1 MKRVGVDQVARALIR
16 FGVALV
22 SVAAALLLL
31 QATPL
36 WAQTTS
42 VTCTSAT
49 GLPYDPSSSIPS
61 GISVV
66 VFDYDTQA
74 CIIKASG
81 FFTSPGSMRFQLNEF
96 SGSEIATGYVWR
108 DDGAGDSNQLSRLES
123 CDFPGGTA
131 TPAGANPPLCEA
143 KGTMVVS
150 GNYVFSNTQGGD
162 LVTMTVSV
170 TVAGLGDYL
179 INSATV
185 VIGTPATSST
195 PDMIGDYLGARNSF
209 ILNHQPDRSRRL
221 ARFAGFPAPIGDS
234 SSTALGFAEFGTLPV
249 SVSLQGTALAFSGSA
264 HRAMASLDGAADM
277 PELGRWDIWSE
288 GRFSVFDDDADQSG
302 DFGIVHVGADYL
314 LSAGV
319 LIGAKAQVDWG
330 EQAFAANNG
339 TVSGIGVMV
348 GPYATVALSQTLFLD
363 VAGSLGVSSND
374 ISPIGTYTDEFD
386 TTRWMVD
393 ASLVGQFHH
402 GAWTLRPVVT
412 IQYIAEHQEAYTDSL
427 SVRIE
432 DQTVSQGQVSLS
444 PYLSRAWVLDGGVQL
459 VSWIEG
465 SGHYA
470 FGRSGTLTAGSYA
483 DQLDGLHASVRAG
496 LDVALSGGAT
506 ASLAGQYG
514 GLGTNAE
521 SYGGSLAVSLPL
533 N

>member
-1 MKRVGVDQVARALIR
+1 MKRIGMDQLARALVRLGI
-16 FGVALV
+16 VLVTV
-22 SVAAALLLL
+22 SVLVMVL
-31 QATPL
+31 QVTPL

-49 GLPYDPSSSIPS
+49 GLPYDPSSSTPS
-61 GISVV
+61 GSSVV

-74 CIIKASG
+74 CMVQASG

-96 SGSEIATGYVWR
+96 SGSELATGYVWR
-108 DDGAGDSNQLSRLES
+108 DDGFGDSNQLSRLES
-123 CDFPGGTA
+123 CNFPGGTA

-150 GNYVFSNTQGGD
+150 GTYVFSNTQGGD

-170 TVAGLGDYL
+170 TAAGLGDYL

-185 VIGTPATSST
+185 VIGTAATLST
-195 PDMIGDYLGARNSF
+195 PDVIGDYLGARNSF

-221 ARFAGFPAPIGDS
+221 ARFDDFPAPTGERRS
-234 SSTALGFAEFGTLPV
+234 MATGFAASGTLPV
-249 SVSLQGTALAFSGSA
+249 SVSLQGNALAYSGSVR
-264 HRAMASLDGAADM
+264 HAMTSLGGAADM
-277 PELGRWDIWSE
+277 PDLGRWDIWSE
-288 GRFSVFDDDADQSG
+288 GRFSVFDDNANQSG
-302 DFGIVHVGADYL
+302 DFGIVHFGADYL
-314 LSAGV
+314 FSQSV
-319 LIGAKAQVDWG
+319 LVGARAQLDWG
-330 EQAFAANNG
+330 DQAFASTNG
-339 TVSGIGVMV
+339 SVSGLGVMV

-374 ISPIGTYTDEFD
+374 ISPIGTYTDQFD

-402 GAWTLRPVVT
+402 GPWTMRPVVT
-412 IQYIAEHQEAYTDSL
+412 IQYIAEHQQAYTDSL
-427 SVRIE
+427 SVRID
-432 DQTVSQGQVSLS
+432 DQKVSQGQVSLS
-444 PYLSRAWVLDGGVQL
+444 PYLGRAWALDGGVHL

-483 DQLDGLHASVRAG
+483 DQLDGLNASVRAG
-496 LDVALSGGAT
+496 LDFVLSGGAT
-506 ASLAGQYG
+506 ASFSGQYG
-514 GLGTNAE
+514 GMGTNAH

-533 N
+533 H